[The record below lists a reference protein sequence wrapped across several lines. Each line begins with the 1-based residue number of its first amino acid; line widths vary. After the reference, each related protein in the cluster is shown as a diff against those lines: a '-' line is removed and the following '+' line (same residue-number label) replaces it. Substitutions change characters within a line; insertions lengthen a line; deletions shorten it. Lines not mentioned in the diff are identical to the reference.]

1 MGKRPARIKV
11 VLDTNALV
19 SALLFG
25 GGPGELVSLW
35 EKGRIVPLLSKDVF
49 LEYVRVLGYPK
60 FALSAEDIKGLIEE
74 HVLPHAEMVTVD
86 KTPSVIQIDPADDKF
101 LALAVAGGADF
112 LISEDRHLLALRRY
126 RGVEILTPRRFLE
139 RPDLSDIEEDGTP

>member
-1 MGKRPARIKV
+1 MGQRPARIKV

-74 HVLPHAEMVTVD
+74 HFLPYAEMVPVD
-86 KTPSVIQIDPADDKF
+86 KTPSVIRMDPADDKF
-101 LALAVAGGADF
+101 LALAVAGGADL
-112 LISEDRHLLALRRY
+112 LISGDRHLLALRRY
-126 RGVEILTPRRFLE
+126 GDVEILTPRRFLE
-139 RPDLSDIEEDGTP
+139 RPDLSDMEEDGTP

>member
-1 MGKRPARIKV
+1 MGKRPTRIKV

-25 GGPGELVSLW
+25 GGPGELLSLW
-35 EKGRIVPLLSKDVF
+35 EKGRIRPLLSKDVL

-60 FALSAEDIKGLIEE
+60 FGLGAEDIKGLIEE
-74 HVLPHAEMVTVD
+74 HVLPYAEMVRVSATL
-86 KTPSVIQIDPADDKF
+86 SVIKADPADDKF
-101 LALAVAGGADF
+101 LALAVAGGADY
-112 LISEDRHLLALRRY
+112 LISGDMHLLVLGTY

-139 RPDLSDIEEDGTP
+139 CPDLADREGDGTP